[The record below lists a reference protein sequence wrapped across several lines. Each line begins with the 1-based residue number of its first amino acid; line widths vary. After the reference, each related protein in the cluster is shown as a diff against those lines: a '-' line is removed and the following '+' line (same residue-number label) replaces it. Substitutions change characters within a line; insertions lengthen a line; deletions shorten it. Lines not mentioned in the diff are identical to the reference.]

1 MRVIIQRVSQ
11 ASVSVDNIVK
21 GKIEQGMVV
30 MVGIGEED
38 TQDDVALMVDKIIN
52 LRIFSDENGKMN
64 LSLQDVSGSMLVISQ
79 FTLFADT
86 SRGRRPFFGNAADPA
101 LAKSLYEYFLFRVQE
116 KGIAV
121 EQGVF
126 GAMMTVSLVN
136 DGPVTIWL
144 DSEETT

>member
-11 ASVSVDNIVK
+11 ASVSVDDIVK
-21 GKIEQGMVV
+21 GNIKQGMVV
-30 MVGIGEED
+30 MVGIGKED

-52 LRIFSDENGKMN
+52 LRIFSDEDGKMN
-64 LSLQDVSGSMLVISQ
+64 LTLQDVSGSVLVISQ

-86 SRGRRPFFGNAADPA
+86 SRGRRPFFGNAADPT
-101 LAKSLYEYFLFRVQE
+101 LAKSLYEYFLITLQE

-126 GAMMTVSLVN
+126 GAMMAVSLVN

-144 DSEETT
+144 DSEETA